1 MESPIRSLLPARLG
15 LLQAAAGRV
24 DSVASTGPPGSTRTG
39 QGTVVARNWL
49 KGDKHLMS
57 KELAIPYRDLRLLDP
72 EVPEGHPSAIFIREK
87 ALVIHLESTRMVIA
101 KDAVYILTV
110 PSAMDRQMGVL
121 PTADAPLVKDLV
133 LRLSSGT
140 EAAASPALARP
151 DRNAH
156 INMALPYELRALE
169 SALHVAV
176 AALEDDTL
184 DLEHSIGAS
193 LDNLDQRISRRELEN
208 IQQGKGKITR
218 LHTKLSRLTQV
229 LEDILDD
236 DADMADMYLARR
248 AQMTATAAA
257 ANATQQGDEPD
268 RSASTT
274 GRPGATAM
282 PNQNTVPKD
291 DFMMQNQMP
300 AQAEAQS
307 SAADSDRFSQLRRRR
322 TSNAGGTGRGVFD
335 RASNTSE
342 SGTGFWGE
350 APTLNWTKANNL
362 SLVRSHHIEACES
375 LLETYFMQAD
385 YALSRL
391 VTLKERTEATES
403 LAKMHLA
410 QRRNELVS
418 FDLMLTVISINI
430 AFVGGVASLCGMNLW
445 LAGSNAPSESFVICV
460 VLSLV
465 LSTGIMC
472 GVFAYARYHQL
483 LLIPSAP

>member
-49 KGDKHLMS
+49 KVGAQGTLSYIQGDKHLMS

-140 EAAASPALARP
+140 EAAASPALA
-151 DRNAH
+151 
-156 INMALPYELRALE
+156 RALE

-375 LLETYFMQAD
+375 LLETYFMQVNFWRHECNQIRCQHIA
-385 YALSRL
+385 
-391 VTLKERTEATES
+391 EAKTDTT
-403 LAKMHLA
+403 A
-410 QRRNELVS
+410 
-418 FDLMLTVISINI
+418 VI
-430 AFVGGVASLCGMNLW
+430 V
-445 LAGSNAPSESFVICV
+445 
-460 VLSLV
+460 
-465 LSTGIMC
+465 
-472 GVFAYARYHQL
+472 
-483 LLIPSAP
+483 

>member
-49 KGDKHLMS
+49 KVGAQGTLSYIQGDKHLMS

-156 INMALPYELRALE
+156 IDMALPYELRALE

-322 TSNAGGTGRGVFD
+322 TSNAGYG
-335 RASNTSE
+335 
-342 SGTGFWGE
+342 
-350 APTLNWTKANNL
+350 
-362 SLVRSHHIEACES
+362 
-375 LLETYFMQAD
+375 
-385 YALSRL
+385 
-391 VTLKERTEATES
+391 
-403 LAKMHLA
+403 
-410 QRRNELVS
+410 
-418 FDLMLTVISINI
+418 I
-430 AFVGGVASLCGMNLW
+430 A
-445 LAGSNAPSESFVICV
+445 
-460 VLSLV
+460 
-465 LSTGIMC
+465 
-472 GVFAYARYHQL
+472 
-483 LLIPSAP
+483 